1 LILTNIVYLLCKLY
15 VVFNYKVHHCFNK
28 LIVYMIKFNFLITII
43 LIAFLSS
50 CDPGADDDYFNRKE
64 PIETTITSDDLN
76 LKISYY
82 GPLENTIYPS
92 VILGLS
98 NYSAR
103 ENYSLGLIKYKLTTP
118 KNKCSLKIK
127 LLQSTVNNET
137 VFQEQLDLKGRK
149 NEFFPKINWN
159 YEKLKSLKQQGTV
172 DLSFTCYI
180 DNKEIDNQS
189 LRLSYRSVNE
199 CVYGMIDE
207 DGNYV
212 DLKWMFAAYVNE
224 DHPEIDNFLQEV
236 LNTRIINSFIGYQE
250 GSEFSVL
257 EQVYA
262 IWYTLQTKNVKYTSI
277 TNTSNPSDKVFTQ
290 YVRFFDEVYSKTQA
304 NCVDASV
311 FLCSVLKRI
320 GIKPFLVLIPG
331 HMYMGFYTK
340 SDKSIFRLLETT
352 MIGSIDLNEIYED
365 KTYVYN
371 LNKYV
376 NYLTIDTYNGYF
388 NGIYSLEYVKKE
400 ISLYSFIYAV
410 DNNNTQWDNDLSK
423 LNNPNNYHYQ
433 MFDIE
438 ELRKVVQPIGR

>member
-64 PIETTITSDDLN
+64 PIDTTITSDDLN

-199 CVYGMIDE
+199 CVYGMMDKA
-207 DGNYV
+207 YV
-212 DLKWMFAAYVNE
+212 DFEALYRMQLHKTYFITRAKDTMKYQQLGTWATRHSQHLSQPMANRNVFQ
-224 DHPEIDNFLQEV
+224 IDQGKPDGQIV
-236 LNTRIINSFIGYQE
+236 LGIFRECCQDPSLGCNQFIP
-250 GSEFSVL
+250 VACL
-257 EQVYA
+257 
-262 IWYTLQTKNVKYTSI
+262 
-277 TNTSNPSDKVFTQ
+277 
-290 YVRFFDEVYSKTQA
+290 
-304 NCVDASV
+304 
-311 FLCSVLKRI
+311 
-320 GIKPFLVLIPG
+320 
-331 HMYMGFYTK
+331 
-340 SDKSIFRLLETT
+340 DKS
-352 MIGSIDLNEIYED
+352 SAQ
-365 KTYVYN
+365 KP
-371 LNKYV
+371 
-376 NYLTIDTYNGYF
+376 TYNHG
-388 NGIYSLEYVKKE
+388 SLQ
-400 ISLYSFIYAV
+400 SC
-410 DNNNTQWDNDLSK
+410 
-423 LNNPNNYHYQ
+423 
-433 MFDIE
+433 
-438 ELRKVVQPIGR
+438 